1 MRTSPW
7 NAIVTYAKRMHSPR
21 RFTRRIVLIA
31 VVIAAVA
38 SAIPTASAAP
48 VTVNVGAALT
58 LSGPNA
64 AYGLSSQR
72 GIDLAAKEIN
82 AGAVSGVAAMK
93 VTTIDDFGTPE
104 GASAAYGVFFRAGVS
119 TIMGP
124 TLSSVALVV
133 NHFAQGARIPV
144 VAVSNTL
151 PGITEVGTFVFRGS
165 LTEQFVTPR
174 VVKAVVMSS
183 LQPKTAVVVMGSDE
197 YSLGAGGILS
207 AALTSNAVILNK
219 TVAIPVGTTDFA
231 AIAAEI
237 KAADPDIVAIGALP
251 ADGVPLLIALRN
263 AGYKKKII
271 GSASFNSQS
280 VITGAKSAANGLIVG
295 ASWSSAVDRPANT
308 TFIKAFKK
316 EYRLMPDQYAAAA
329 YAYTYVVAAAAK
341 NGKSATQES
350 MQTQLAAITGPKFVS
365 TLLGRFRFD
374 INRNGVSPVV
384 IQEIVNQKFAV
395 YAPK

>member
-1 MRTSPW
+1 MRSSPW
-7 NAIVTYAKRMHSPR
+7 NAILTYAKRMHSPR
-21 RFTRRIVLIA
+21 RFTGRIVLIA
-31 VVIAAVA
+31 VAIAALA
-38 SAIPTASAAP
+38 STIPTASAAP

-64 AYGLSSQR
+64 VYGLSSRR

-82 AGAVSGVAAMK
+82 AGAVRGVAMK

-104 GASAAYGVFFRAGVS
+104 GASAAYGVFFRSGVS

-133 NHFAQGARIPV
+133 NHFAQGARLPV

-165 LTEQFVTPR
+165 LTEQFVIPR
-174 VVKAVVMSS
+174 VVRAVVTSS
-183 LQPKTAVVVMGSDE
+183 LQPKTAVVAMGSDE

-219 TVAIPVGTTDFA
+219 TVTIPAGTTDFT

-263 AGYKKKII
+263 VGYRKKII
-271 GSASFNSQS
+271 GSTSFNSRV

-295 ASWSSAVDRPANT
+295 ASWSSAVDKPANT

-350 MQTQLAAITGPKFVS
+350 MQTQLAAITGSKFVS

-374 INRNGVSPVV
+374 GNRNGVSPVV
-384 IQEIVNQKFAV
+384 IQEIVNQKFVV

>member
-1 MRTSPW
+1 MRYSPW
-7 NAIVTYAKRMHSPR
+7 NAIVTYAKWMHSPR

-31 VVIAAVA
+31 VAIAALA
-38 SAIPTASAAP
+38 STIPTASAAP

-64 AYGLSSQR
+64 AYGLSSRR

-82 AGAVSGVAAMK
+82 AGAVRGVAMK

-174 VVKAVVMSS
+174 VVKAVVTSS
-183 LQPKTAVVVMGSDE
+183 LQPKTAVVAMGSDA

-207 AALTSNAVILNK
+207 AALINNAVNLNK
-219 TVAIPVGTTDFA
+219 TVTIPAGTTDFT

-263 AGYKKKII
+263 VGYRKKII
-271 GSASFNSQS
+271 GSASFNSRV

-295 ASWSSAVDRPANT
+295 ASWSSAVDKPANT

-341 NGKSATQES
+341 KGKSATQES
-350 MQTQLAAITGPKFVS
+350 MQTQLAAITGSKFVP

-374 INRNGVSPVV
+374 VNRNGVSRVV
-384 IQEIVNQKFAV
+384 IQEIVNQKFVV

>member
-1 MRTSPW
+1 MRYSPW
-7 NAIVTYAKRMHSPR
+7 NAIVTYAKWMHSPR

-31 VVIAAVA
+31 VAIAALA
-38 SAIPTASAAP
+38 STIPTASAAP

-64 AYGLSSQR
+64 AYGLSSRR

-82 AGAVSGVAAMK
+82 AGAVRGVAMK

-174 VVKAVVMSS
+174 VVKAVVTSS
-183 LQPKTAVVVMGSDE
+183 LQPKTAVVAMGSDA

-207 AALTSNAVILNK
+207 AALINNAVILNK
-219 TVAIPVGTTDFA
+219 TVTIPAETTDFT

-263 AGYKKKII
+263 VGYRKKII
-271 GSASFNSQS
+271 GSMSFNSRV

-295 ASWSSAVDRPANT
+295 ASWSSAVDKPANT

-341 NGKSATQES
+341 KGKSATQES
-350 MQTQLAAITGPKFVS
+350 MQTQLAAITGSKFVP

-374 INRNGVSPVV
+374 VNRNGVSRVV

>member
-1 MRTSPW
+1 MRSSPW
-7 NAIVTYAKRMHSPR
+7 NAILTYAKRMHSPR
-21 RFTRRIVLIA
+21 RFTGRIVLIA
-31 VVIAAVA
+31 VVIAALA
-38 SAIPTASAAP
+38 STIPTASAAP

-64 AYGLSSQR
+64 AYGLSSRR

-82 AGAVSGVAAMK
+82 AGAVRGVAMK

-104 GASAAYGVFFRAGVS
+104 GASAAYGVFFRSGVS

-165 LTEQFVTPR
+165 LTEQFVIPR
-174 VVKAVVMSS
+174 VVRAVVTSS
-183 LQPKTAVVVMGSDE
+183 LQPKTAVVAMGSDE

-219 TVAIPVGTTDFA
+219 TVTIPAGTTDFT

-263 AGYKKKII
+263 VGYRKKII
-271 GSASFNSQS
+271 GSTSFNSRV

-295 ASWSSAVDRPANT
+295 ASWSSAVDKPANT

-350 MQTQLAAITGPKFVS
+350 MQTQLTAITGSKFVS

-374 INRNGVSPVV
+374 SNRNGVSPVV
-384 IQEIVNQKFAV
+384 IQEIVNQKFVV

>member
-1 MRTSPW
+1 VRSSPW
-7 NAIVTYAKRMHSPR
+7 DAIVTYAKRMHSPR

-38 SAIPTASAAP
+38 STIPTASAAP
-48 VTVNVGAALT
+48 VTVNVGATLT

-64 AYGLSSQR
+64 AYGLSSRR

-82 AGAVSGVAAMK
+82 AGAVRGVSMK
-93 VTTIDDFGTPE
+93 VTTIDDLGTPE

-174 VVKAVVMSS
+174 VVKAVAMSS

-197 YSLGAGGILS
+197 YSLGAGAILS

-219 TVAIPVGTTDFA
+219 TVAIPAGTTDFA

-271 GSASFNSQS
+271 GSTSFNSQS
-280 VITGAKSAANGLIVG
+280 VITGAQSAANGLIVG
-295 ASWSSAVDRPANT
+295 ASWSSAVDKPANT

-350 MQTQLAAITGPKFVS
+350 MQTQLAAITGSKFVS

-374 INRNGVSPVV
+374 SNRNGVSPVV
-384 IQEIVNQKFAV
+384 IQEIVNQKFVV

>member
-1 MRTSPW
+1 MRSSPW
-7 NAIVTYAKRMHSPR
+7 DAIVTYAKRMHSPR

-38 SAIPTASAAP
+38 STIPTASAAP
-48 VTVNVGAALT
+48 VTVNVGATLT

-64 AYGLSSQR
+64 AYGLSSRR

-82 AGAVSGVAAMK
+82 AGAVRGVSMK
-93 VTTIDDFGTPE
+93 VTTIDDLGTPE

-174 VVKAVVMSS
+174 VVKAVAMSS

-197 YSLGAGGILS
+197 YSLGAGAILS

-219 TVAIPVGTTDFA
+219 TVAIPAGTTDFA

-271 GSASFNSQS
+271 GSTSFNSQS
-280 VITGAKSAANGLIVG
+280 VITGAQSAANGLIVG
-295 ASWSSAVDRPANT
+295 ASWSSAVDKPANT

-350 MQTQLAAITGPKFVS
+350 MQTQLAAITGSKFVS

-374 INRNGVSPVV
+374 SNRNGVSPVV
-384 IQEIVNQKFAV
+384 IQEIVNQKFVV